1 MKYINIKAII
11 TEKSIMPT
19 EVGINRLIKN
29 KIGFSNSMGIAGK
42 IHKLNTAEGSFPAID
57 KELMSDIGQF
67 FAYDLDLLSSLI
79 KRNLSDWRYNK

>member
-29 KIGFSNSMGIAGK
+29 KIGF
-42 IHKLNTAEGSFPAID
+42 
-57 KELMSDIGQF
+57 DI
-67 FAYDLDLLSSLI
+67 
-79 KRNLSDWRYNK
+79 